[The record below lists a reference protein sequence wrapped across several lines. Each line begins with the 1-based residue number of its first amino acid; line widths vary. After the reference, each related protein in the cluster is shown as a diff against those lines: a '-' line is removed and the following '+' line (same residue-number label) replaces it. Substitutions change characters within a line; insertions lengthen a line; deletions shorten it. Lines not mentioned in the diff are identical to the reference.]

1 MKFILSLGDDTLSV
15 CGSVYDEY
23 YDYDFIYSGSG
34 NNSISGNTG
43 VSEPI
48 YASLNASLS
57 KLIAESSPHSPSPPI
72 PPRARMSTIDRNL
85 SKKLKVSKDNNNFK
99 LHWINLN

>member
-1 MKFILSLGDDTLSV
+1 MSV

-34 NNSISGNTG
+34 NNSISGNTV

-48 YASLNASLS
+48 YASLNANLG
-57 KLIAESSPHSPSPPI
+57 KLIAESTSSPPI
-72 PPRARMSTIDRNL
+72 PPRMRVSTIDRNL
-85 SKKLKVSKDNNNFK
+85 SKKEKVWHN
-99 LHWINLN
+99 HT